1 MNVLVVG
8 ADSDLVDLL
17 GYTLWR
23 AGHTMLTAQDSDRA
37 LRSLE
42 AEHPDIVLLDVALP
56 RVEGLEIC
64 RRLRQ
69 RARTP
74 VILLAERSAEAD
86 ILRGF
91 ESGADDYVAK
101 PFSAKQL
108 LARMEAVLRR
118 YENDPARLVSKELC
132 VGELV
137 FDPETHCV
145 IKAGRPSKSVTR
157 LEFSLLYHLAL
168 NAGQVVPYARL
179 IEAAWGYYDE
189 DSATLLKTHVS
200 HLRRKLGLP
209 QQGPCSIRAV
219 PRMGYRLATT

>member
-1 MNVLVVG
+1 VLLVD
-8 ADSDLVDLL
+8 ADAELVDLL
-17 GYTLWR
+17 GYALQR
-23 AGHTMLTAQDSDRA
+23 AGHTVLTARDGDRA

-42 AEHPDIVLLDVALP
+42 AEHPDMVLLDLDLP
-56 RVEGLEIC
+56 GVDGFEIC
-64 RRLRQ
+64 RRIR

-74 VILLAERSAEAD
+74 VILLAERSAETD

-91 ESGADDYVAK
+91 ESGADDYVTK

-108 LARMEAVLRR
+108 LARMQAVLGR
-118 YENDPARLVSKELC
+118 YQTDRARLMSNKIC

-145 IKAGRPSKSVTR
+145 IKAGQPGKPVTR
-157 LEFSLLYHLAL
+157 LEFCLLYHLAL
-168 NAGQVVPYARL
+168 NAGQVVPYSSL
-179 IEAAWGYYDE
+179 IEKAWGYYDE

-209 QQGPCSIRAV
+209 HQGPCSIRAV
-219 PRMGYRLATT
+219 PGMGYRLAGA